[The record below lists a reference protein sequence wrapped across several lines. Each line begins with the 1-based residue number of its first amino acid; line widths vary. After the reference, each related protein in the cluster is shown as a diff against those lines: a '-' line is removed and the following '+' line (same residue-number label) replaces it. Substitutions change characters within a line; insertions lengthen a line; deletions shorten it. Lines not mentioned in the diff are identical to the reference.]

1 MSQSGKKIKCNVHIA
16 QYFKKLKGNQTMIFV
31 QLIKYNMRNISLENS
46 KKNKKN
52 KKIKKCGRETIPRLI
67 SKKLKL
73 SKYLDQ

>member
-46 KKNKKN
+46 KKNKK
-52 KKIKKCGRETIPRLI
+52 IKK
-67 SKKLKL
+67 
-73 SKYLDQ
+73 